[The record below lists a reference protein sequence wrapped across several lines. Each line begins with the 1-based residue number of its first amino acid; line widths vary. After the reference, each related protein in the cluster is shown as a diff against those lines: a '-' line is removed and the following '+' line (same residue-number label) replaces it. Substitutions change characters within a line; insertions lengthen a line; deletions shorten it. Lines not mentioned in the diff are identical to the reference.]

1 MPASVRSRLSL
12 RVRLL
17 LLSLSVAVI
26 AVVATAWVT
35 NQATSDRFRDVI
47 EEQELIEEIVLDEM
61 TFYAATHT
69 TWRGSEA
76 LLASL
81 AFEFDERIALT
92 TPSGALIADSEP
104 LDGGGP
110 VDLPKSA
117 TALIDATNPLNEFN
131 PCFDPFAAEFI
142 GESGRPT
149 DDELI
154 TIEVVEVDE
163 FGEVSS
169 ETIEEFTCVAS
180 PAEPAL
186 LFLGF
191 GETSS
196 GLNLPSGTS
205 LRSIVAVI
213 VVLAAAGV
221 VTVLGGRR
229 ILNPIAELTGAAERM
244 EQGRL
249 TARVS
254 ATGGDEIGQL
264 AQAFNSMADALERS
278 DRERRMLTS
287 DIAHE
292 LRTPLSNIR
301 GYLEAIQDGVVEA
314 SPDVIAAVHE
324 EALLLQ
330 QLVDD
335 LQVLALADA
344 GELRLHREP
353 TDLAALIE
361 QAVTSHQAKAEASGV
376 RLTAVSAAVPSV
388 SLDPV
393 RVRQVIGNLIDNAI
407 RYTPRGGSVTVTVF
421 AVDGHVGVSVADTGE
436 GIAPDHL
443 PHLFDRFYRPDSSR
457 SRATGGSGL
466 GLAIV
471 QQLVTAH
478 GGEVAI
484 ESTLGAGT
492 TVIVTFARDAAG
504 LQ

>member
-1 MPASVRSRLSL
+1 
-12 RVRLL
+12 
-17 LLSLSVAVI
+17 
-26 AVVATAWVT
+26 
-35 NQATSDRFRDVI
+35 
-47 EEQELIEEIVLDEM
+47 
-61 TFYAATHT
+61 
-69 TWRGSEA
+69 
-76 LLASL
+76 
-81 AFEFDERIALT
+81 
-92 TPSGALIADSEP
+92 
-104 LDGGGP
+104 
-110 VDLPKSA
+110 
-117 TALIDATNPLNEFN
+117 
-131 PCFDPFAAEFI
+131 
-142 GESGRPT
+142 
-149 DDELI
+149 
-154 TIEVVEVDE
+154 
-163 FGEVSS
+163 
-169 ETIEEFTCVAS
+169 
-180 PAEPAL
+180 
-186 LFLGF
+186 
-191 GETSS
+191 
-196 GLNLPSGTS
+196 
-205 LRSIVAVI
+205 
-213 VVLAAAGV
+213 
-221 VTVLGGRR
+221 
-229 ILNPIAELTGAAERM
+229 M

-278 DRERRMLTS
+278 DGERRMLTS

-301 GYLEAIQDGVVEA
+301 GYLEAIQDSVVEA

-335 LQVLALADA
+335 LQALALADA
-344 GELRLHREP
+344 GEPRLHREP

-376 RLTAVSAAVPSV
+376 RVTAVSAAVPSV

-421 AVDGHVGVSVADTGE
+421 AAEGHVSVSVADTGE

-443 PHLFDRFYRPDSSR
+443 PHVFDRFYRPDSSR

-504 LQ
+504 LP